1 MFSSTRNPSQDV
13 PSAAIKVST
22 PIQVGKGWHTTTFK
36 WLSIYGVIFS
46 LSFMLL
52 AGLLG
57 WTVTDRMQADSDRLL
72 HWQMYYFESIPN
84 QDMPLA
90 ILRRLEGERM
100 HVSYF
105 GLFSADGA
113 RIAGDIQ
120 SLPRAL
126 KLDESGHT
134 LRDQLTVRGEHSPK
148 VVRAAGVRRPDG
160 TILVI
165 ARDWTSLLHV
175 RAVAIKA
182 LVTGGVLF
190 LVLSIATGVLL
201 SVRQMRRVRD
211 IRRVTQRIA
220 EGDLNQRLPIGGRDE
235 LDMLSHL
242 VNHMLD
248 DIERLMTEVKD
259 ACDGIAHDLRTPLS
273 HIRMLLGNLALHSKG
288 KQETRH
294 LIEEACYETDRLLDR
309 FRAML
314 RISEIESLKR
324 RSGFAS
330 VDLGSLVAELD
341 DLYGPLAE
349 DRGIRWTVNVL
360 PTDTVHGDRALLFE
374 AFGNLL
380 DNAIKFTPQGGQVHI
395 ALSQASQGPK
405 LVISDTGPGIPEWE
419 REAVLTRFYRADK
432 SRHIPGSGLGL
443 SIVTAVMHIHDFM
456 LRVGPHEA
464 PASTGTSMT
473 VECWPH
479 ALD

>member
-1 MFSSTRNPSQDV
+1 MPAQIGR
-13 PSAAIKVST
+13 
-22 PIQVGKGWHTTTFK
+22 GWHTTTFK

-46 LSFMLL
+46 LSFVLL
-52 AGLLG
+52 AGFLG
-57 WTVTDRMQADSDRLL
+57 WSVTNRMQADSDGLL

-84 QDMPLA
+84 EDMPLA
-90 ILRRLEGERM
+90 ILRRLENERM

-105 GLFSADGA
+105 GLFAADGT
-113 RIAGDIQ
+113 RIAGDIE

-126 KLDESGHT
+126 KLDEGGHT
-134 LRDQLTVRGEHSPK
+134 LRDQLTVRGELTPA
-148 VVRAAGVRRPDG
+148 VVRAAGIRRPDG

-165 ARDWTSLLHV
+165 ARDWTSLLHL
-175 RAVAIKA
+175 REVAINA
-182 LVTGGVLF
+182 LVTGGLF
-190 LVLSIATGVLL
+190 FLFVSIATGLLL

-248 DIERLMTEVKD
+248 DIERLMTEVKG

-273 HIRMLLGNLALHSKG
+273 RIRMLLGNVTLNAQG
-288 KQETRH
+288 NEDAQG
-294 LIEEACYETDRLLDR
+294 LIDAARAETDRLLDR

-324 RSGFAS
+324 RGGFAS
-330 VDLGSLVAELD
+330 VNLGSLVAELD
-341 DLYGPLAE
+341 ELYGPLAE
-349 DRGIRWTVNVL
+349 ERGMRWIVDVA
-360 PTDTVHGDRALLFE
+360 PTDDVHGDRALMFE
-374 AFGNLL
+374 AFGNIL
-380 DNAIKFTPQGGQVHI
+380 DNAIKFTPQGGQVHVS
-395 ALSQASQGPK
+395 LSMVSQGPK

-432 SRHIPGSGLGL
+432 SRHVPGSGLGL
-443 SIVTAVMHIHDFM
+443 SIVIAVMHIHDFV
-456 LRVGPHEA
+456 LRVGPNELS
-464 PASTGTSMT
+464 ASTGTSMT